1 MKSRDRAP
9 AAPRRPPA
17 SQNACAAMIDIEAA
31 YVVDTDLLEVSAP
44 PTPRR
49 RLLAVLR
56 ATHAVVRMRGLC
68 VRHRRL
74 RLALADAVLFVRSR
88 ALPLFYQRCA
98 CDWPAQELRFGRF
111 TLPLSTLRRVSDV
124 DAARQEFVLH
134 TAAGAP
140 PRDTAYEMR
149 VPSSADD
156 FSRWLHALQ
165 QLVLLHAHDG
175 ADARSSPAPSCR
187 RRDGTAEATPAHRR
201 GGSVGG
207 GSSSGNLAAVA
218 NWPDDFEM
226 KTRSSDDALPLPATA
241 SGGRRAS
248 SGGGGGLVG
257 AWHRHCKSCACAV
270 QSLGCS
276 IADCCRACLPPP
288 PRPAGPAPPRTSNGM
303 RLVLVVLLLVRAA
316 APPIPARASHSRA
329 RLRKFPRLRARP
341 APPPNPLPALT
352 TARAPASLRFSSAI
366 ACLRRTTCG
375 RGMAAMPPATPCPPP
390 ALGATSTASAAPSGA
405 RCASESA

>member
-1 MKSRDRAP
+1 
-9 AAPRRPPA
+9 
-17 SQNACAAMIDIEAA
+17 MIDIEAA

-270 QSLGCS
+270 QSWGCS
-276 IADCCRACLPPP
+276 VADCCRACLPPP

-303 RLVLVVLLLVRAA
+303 RIVLVVLLLVRAA
-316 APPIPARASHSRA
+316 APPIPARASENSRDSRPPGAAAQPSA
-329 RLRKFPRLRARP
+329 RA
-341 APPPNPLPALT
+341 NDG
-352 TARAPASLRFSSAI
+352 APASLRFSCAI

-405 RCASESA
+405 RCASESAWAR

>member
-1 MKSRDRAP
+1 
-9 AAPRRPPA
+9 
-17 SQNACAAMIDIEAA
+17 MIDIEAA

-165 QLVLLHAHDG
+165 QLVLLP
-175 ADARSSPAPSCR
+175 RTTAPRAPR
-187 RRDGTAEATPAHRR
+187 RRGAPPAAT
-201 GGSVGG
+201 
-207 GSSSGNLAAVA
+207 
-218 NWPDDFEM
+218 
-226 KTRSSDDALPLPATA
+226 
-241 SGGRRAS
+241 
-248 SGGGGGLVG
+248 
-257 AWHRHCKSCACAV
+257 
-270 QSLGCS
+270 
-276 IADCCRACLPPP
+276 
-288 PRPAGPAPPRTSNGM
+288 APPRQHRRT
-303 RLVLVVLLLVRAA
+303 AA
-316 APPIPARASHSRA
+316 AA
-329 RLRKFPRLRARP
+329 
-341 APPPNPLPALT
+341 
-352 TARAPASLRFSSAI
+352 
-366 ACLRRTTCG
+366 
-375 RGMAAMPPATPCPPP
+375 
-390 ALGATSTASAAPSGA
+390 ASAAAAAAATSPPWRIGRTTS
-405 RCASESA
+405 R

>member
-1 MKSRDRAP
+1 
-9 AAPRRPPA
+9 
-17 SQNACAAMIDIEAA
+17 MIDIEAA

-98 CDWPAQELRFGRF
+98 CDRPAQELRFGRF

-187 RRDGTAEATPAHRR
+187 RRAGTAEATPAHRR

-241 SGGRRAS
+241 SGGRNNSWCATSAPSPDERQSTTWPMS
-248 SGGGGGLVG
+248 S
-257 AWHRHCKSCACAV
+257 
-270 QSLGCS
+270 
-276 IADCCRACLPPP
+276 LPR
-288 PRPAGPAPPRTSNGM
+288 RP
-303 RLVLVVLLLVRAA
+303 
-316 APPIPARASHSRA
+316 
-329 RLRKFPRLRARP
+329 ARP
-341 APPPNPLPALT
+341 A
-352 TARAPASLRFSSAI
+352 I
-366 ACLRRTTCG
+366 
-375 RGMAAMPPATPCPPP
+375 
-390 ALGATSTASAAPSGA
+390 
-405 RCASESA
+405 

>member
-1 MKSRDRAP
+1 
-9 AAPRRPPA
+9 
-17 SQNACAAMIDIEAA
+17 MIDLEAA
-31 YVVDTDLLEVSAP
+31 FFDTDLVHVAAP

-49 RLLAVLR
+49 RLVAVLR
-56 ATHAVVRMRGLC
+56 AAHAVARMRGLS

-98 CDWPAQELRFGRF
+98 CDWSAQELRFGRF

-187 RRDGTAEATPAHRR
+187 RRDGTADTTPAHRR

-270 QSLGCS
+270 QSWGCS
-276 IADCCRACLPPP
+276 VADCCRACLPPP

-303 RLVLVVLLLVRAA
+303 RIVLVVLLLVPRR
-316 APPIPARASHSRA
+316 RASHSHA
-329 RLRKFPRLRARP
+329 RLRIPATPRPPGAAAQPSARAHDG
-341 APPPNPLPALT
+341 
-352 TARAPASLRFSSAI
+352 APASLRFSCAI

>member
-1 MKSRDRAP
+1 MTVGALLLLLLLRRRRRRRRRRWVGALLLFFFCGIAKKKRASS
-9 AAPRRPPA
+9 PPA
-17 SQNACAAMIDIEAA
+17 RPRLSATETAAAMIDLEAA
-31 YVVDTDLLEVSAP
+31 FFDTDLLDVAAP
-44 PTPRR
+44 PTPHR
-49 RLLAVLR
+49 RLVAVLR
-56 ATHAVVRMRGLC
+56 AAHAVARMRGLS

-134 TAAGAP
+134 TAAGAL

-207 GSSSGNLAAVA
+207 GSSSGNLAAVT

-316 APPIPARASHSRA
+316 APPIPARASENSRDS
-329 RLRKFPRLRARP
+329 
-341 APPPNPLPALT
+341 
-352 TARAPASLRFSSAI
+352 APA
-366 ACLRRTTCG
+366 RRRRPTL
-375 RGMAAMPPATPCPPP
+375 CP
-390 ALGATSTASAAPSGA
+390 
-405 RCASESA
+405 R